1 MTKICII
8 PARGGSKRIPKKN
21 IKIFYGKPIIA
32 YAIENALR
40 SNLFDEVM
48 VSTDDT
54 EIKSLALTYGAKVP
68 FIRTDE
74 NANDFATTFDVLAEV
89 LNAYSNLG
97 RTFTDLCCMYPCTP
111 LLNSTHLQKSYELLN
126 KETNQAVIPIVPFSF
141 PIQRAFKI
149 NATHLTYF
157 YPEFEK
163 SRSQDLE
170 KAYHDAGQ
178 FYWIKVNALLHYKS
192 LLVPKTTYF
201 ELDEFSV
208 QDIDS
213 LSDWSMAE
221 LKYELK
227 LKNE

>member
-21 IKIFYGKPIIA
+21 IKAFYGKPIIA
-32 YAIENALR
+32 FAVENALR

-48 VSTDDT
+48 VSTDDS
-54 EIKSLALTYGAKVP
+54 EIQSLALAYGAKVP
-68 FIRTDE
+68 FLRSDE
-74 NANDFATTFDVLAEV
+74 TANDFATTFDVLAEV
-89 LNAYSNLG
+89 LNAYADLG

-111 LLNSTHLQKSYELLN
+111 LLNTSHLLESYELL
-126 KETNQAVIPIVPFSF
+126 KEETNQAVIPIVPFSF
-141 PIQRAFKI
+141 PIQRAFKK

-170 KAYHDAGQ
+170 KTYHDAGQ
-178 FYWIKVNALLHYKS
+178 FYWIKVNALLQYKS
-192 LLVPKTTYF
+192 LLVPQTAFF
-201 ELDEFSV
+201 ELDELSV
-208 QDIDS
+208 QDIDN
-213 LSDWSMAE
+213 LSDWRMAE